1 MEGDPVGA
9 TVACACSTTPHRT
22 SKAPIRIVMTGKS
35 LSNSFSCQKR
45 LPLFQ
50 IFFAGHRPSA
60 PYTHAKKKATHSIDN
75 KMSVFDRLTDQNRYT
90 GVYKERMSGDGRINA
105 QTGNNTAQGK
115 AFVAVQ
121 HSGRSRR
128 LSELGRSI
136 FAQHSSGDQVRHTQA
151 KSDRSLCACA
161 FLLRPF
167 CRTIAL
173 THGCHDCPVFI
184 FVSQAGAA
192 ARGRGGGGGQ
202 AAAAQK
208 PTSQMNTTEMLMFIF
223 SYYCKFGRTGGHGAD
238 EQTLDSFNYM
248 KFVKSCPRLLCKRV
262 TRTDADIIFTKA
274 KPKFERRLDFP
285 HFLDALAAISAK
297 RYPDLDPTTAFKTTL
312 GKHVFQCPL
321 ARGEVHTEHLAAAQG
336 HDKRKIGRFAG
347 SATDGEFRGNTNTG
361 TDQNIH
367 DISTT
372 FRTNL
377 RVNQGRGRMH
387 F

>member
-1 MEGDPVGA
+1 
-9 TVACACSTTPHRT
+9 
-22 SKAPIRIVMTGKS
+22 
-35 LSNSFSCQKR
+35 
-45 LPLFQ
+45 
-50 IFFAGHRPSA
+50 
-60 PYTHAKKKATHSIDN
+60 
-75 KMSVFDRLTDQNRYT
+75 
-90 GVYKERMSGDGRINA
+90 
-105 QTGNNTAQGK
+105 
-115 AFVAVQ
+115 
-121 HSGRSRR
+121 
-128 LSELGRSI
+128 
-136 FAQHSSGDQVRHTQA
+136 
-151 KSDRSLCACA
+151 
-161 FLLRPF
+161 
-167 CRTIAL
+167 
-173 THGCHDCPVFI
+173 
-184 FVSQAGAA
+184 
-192 ARGRGGGGGQ
+192 
-202 AAAAQK
+202 
-208 PTSQMNTTEMLMFIF
+208 MNTTEMLMFIF

-248 KFVKSCPRLLCKRV
+248 KFIKSCPRLLCKRV